1 MTDTNAQQAGTES
14 GVRGDTPR
22 ILDEISKHTNAKSRS
37 RRSGLKRFLILV
49 VLLVPVILSISFLL
63 WEQSRTDAALLRL
76 QIDNAAMQ
84 SALENLHNASTAA
97 QVALPENL
105 VDEDSLQRLRSELD
119 SRLSA
124 LARSDAALQERL
136 SALPQERATADW
148 LWTEAE
154 TLLRLANQKLQLEGD
169 GDSALLILSEV
180 DTLLRD
186 SGEASVL
193 GVRDLLA
200 SEMLALRNRTYVDVS
215 GLYLRVNN
223 LLPLIDQLSLRD
235 AMVAN
240 YASQLSVTRDQT
252 AVSDESFAT
261 RALNLLR
268 AIFVWQ
274 EWDVAP
280 EALLPPQQEAML
292 KQNLHLMLEQA
303 QLALLMAEPEIYR
316 DSMGKSADWTAQYF
330 AIDRGVGRT
339 LSEELRALSQVTVR
353 EERPDISGSLSLLR
367 QLNAARTSSERE
379 PGR

>member
-1 MTDTNAQQAGTES
+1 MTDTNAQQAGTET
-14 GVRGDTPR
+14 GARGDTPR

-105 VDEDSLQRLRSELD
+105 VDEDSLQRLRAELD
-119 SRLSA
+119 ARLSA

-252 AVSDESFAT
+252 AASDESFAT

-339 LSEELRALSQVTVR
+339 LSEELRALSQIPVR
-353 EERPDISGSLSLLR
+353 EERPDISASLALLR

-379 PGR
+379 PGP

>member
-1 MTDTNAQQAGTES
+1 MTDTNAQQAGTET
-14 GVRGDTPR
+14 GARGDTPR

-105 VDEDSLQRLRSELD
+105 VDEDSLQRLRAELD
-119 SRLSA
+119 ARLSA

-186 SGEASVL
+186 SGETSVL

-252 AVSDESFAT
+252 AASDESFAT

-339 LSEELRALSQVTVR
+339 LSEELRALSQIPVR
-353 EERPDISGSLSLLR
+353 EERPDISASLALLR

-379 PGR
+379 PGP